1 VLTVHV
7 DDEEPLSDMPRREP
21 IRVLDDGRFMQ
32 LANNVVRAWWDTAGL
47 AAATLRSAERVHA
60 STPDDTS
67 TRPLPGGSTHCVGT
81 P

>member
-32 LANNVVRAWWDTAGL
+32 LANNVVRAWWDSAGL
-47 AAATLRSAERVHA
+47 AAADA
-60 STPDDTS
+60 P
-67 TRPLPGGSTHCVGT
+67 VG
-81 P
+81 